1 MSNSHVLLF
10 LCFVCVSVCLCF
22 CATIC
27 TLVAH
32 LLAHLFQFYLGDLSD
47 QVTGEGSVQ
56 HLSER
61 GGSILFCHSQ
71 PCSLSLRGSYT
82 IPSSLCLGQNLF
94 FVLLTCLFHTL
105 RCTQFPTC
113 FLPRSVRYLNLVKE
127 NVELTSKAP
136 TSLNY
141 HLKCPLLHTFP
152 NSGHLPFS
160 GCPWVLFF

>member
-10 LCFVCVSVCLCF
+10 LCLCVYVCF
-22 CATIC
+22 CAAIC

-47 QVTGEGSVQ
+47 QVAGEGSVQ

-61 GGSILFCHSQ
+61 GGAIVFCHSQ
-71 PCSLSLRGSYT
+71 PRPLSLCGSYA

-94 FVLLTCLFHTL
+94 FVLPTCLFQTL

-113 FLPRSVRYLNLVKE
+113 SLPRSVRYLNLVME
-127 NVELTSKAP
+127 NVELTSKAS

-141 HLKCPLLHTFP
+141 YLKCPLLHTFP